1 MTQWPFSLGLLAFW
15 GKRSLRCQAGRSMLA
30 LWLGTTQ
37 TTVPGDED
45 HLPWGLPFLCVTD
58 LSVWELPPA
67 LGLSLCSLPALCS
80 QWASLYVGTWTID
93 TQAYS
98 PFSIAHPF
106 PWHARPTVAN
116 SKPPTHVKP
125 LKTVSVGKTTAIAP
139 WPSATSRHRQSEKQF
154 ERTYTALGH
163 GCLLLKR
170 DFLSSSLHD

>member
-1 MTQWPFSLGLLAFW
+1 MKIIFLGGSLSSVSQTCLSGSCPQHW
-15 GKRSLRCQAGRSMLA
+15 VWSLCS
-30 LWLGTTQ
+30 
-37 TTVPGDED
+37 
-45 HLPWGLPFLCVTD
+45 
-58 LSVWELPPA
+58 SPA
-67 LGLSLCSLPALCS
+67 LGS

-125 LKTVSVGKTTAIAP
+125 PKTVSVGKTTAIAP

-154 ERTYTALGH
+154 ESTYTALGL